1 MNIQSIKNKN
11 LQTLV
16 LVTLVGFILRIW
28 VSYYGY
34 NSDFSSWEMNLKHFK
49 ADESIYT
56 FGNFDYSPAWVY
68 ILYLIDF
75 INIPISNNNYLIQ
88 NLPGSVFRLKLI
100 IFLSLIDFFIF
111 YNLYKNYSLKIGLL
125 FFINPIS
132 IWITGFHNAFDNI
145 PILLA
150 FLAIIAYE
158 KNKFKDK
165 IIIPL
170 LLLSLSIVVKHI
182 LFFFPVWWACKEKK
196 LLNKILILT
205 VPYLIFA
212 FSFIQFLPNEFSQV
226 FHRFCCVYK
235 FSNGP
240 FWGMFGPKII
250 HMYFELQTLFS
261 IILIVLGF
269 LVVNKSLKES
279 FLLYLM
285 AIVAFSSMTY
295 TQYLAIPLI
304 ALAIIWN
311 RKCLIYIILVVL
323 LYLVDGDQ
331 LSIQSL
337 REPLNWDLRS
347 TRIGYYPI
355 ILTLLVIFT
364 ERLLGEK
371 KFKLYLKNV
380 FYFITKKIKK
390 SVNFKI

>member
-1 MNIQSIKNKN
+1 MNIQQIKSKN

-16 LVTLVGFILRIW
+16 LVTLFGFVLRIW

-49 ADESIYT
+49 AGESIYT
-56 FGNFDYSPAWVY
+56 FGNFAYSPAWVY
-68 ILYLIDF
+68 ILYLIDLV
-75 INIPISNNNYLIQ
+75 NIPISNNNYLIE
-88 NLPGSVFRLKLI
+88 NLPGSVFRLKLV

-125 FFINPIS
+125 FFFNPIS

-145 PILLA
+145 PIFLA
-150 FLAIIAYE
+150 FLSIIFYE
-158 KNKFKDK
+158 KNKFKDR
-165 IIIPL
+165 IIFPL

-182 LFFFPVWWACKEKK
+182 LIFFPIWWACKEKK

-226 FHRFCCVYK
+226 FHKFCCAYK

-250 HMYFELQTLFS
+250 HMYFDLQTLFS

-269 LVVNKSLKES
+269 LIVNKNLKES

-311 RKCLIYIILVVL
+311 RKCLFYTILVIL

-331 LSIQSL
+331 LSIQYL
-337 REPLNWDLRS
+337 REPLSWNLRL

-355 ILTLLVIFT
+355 ILTLLVIFI

-371 KFKLYLKNV
+371 KFRLYLKKI
-380 FYFITKKIKK
+380 FYFITKKIKR
-390 SVNFKI
+390 SINFKI